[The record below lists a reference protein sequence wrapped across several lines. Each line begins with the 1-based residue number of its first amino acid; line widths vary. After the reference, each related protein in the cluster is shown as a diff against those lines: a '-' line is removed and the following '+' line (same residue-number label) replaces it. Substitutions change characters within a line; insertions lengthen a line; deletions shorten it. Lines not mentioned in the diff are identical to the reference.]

1 MIPIILTT
9 ATGTINDQQY
19 IIWLYEEFQPL
30 MYSIVRKYNSNP
42 VVQEDI
48 VQECVLKLI
57 EKVPLLR
64 SFNRYTLAAYIAATT
79 RNASI
84 NELRK
89 ADPLPLQEPGPSGC
103 ITDQNVENDIIHVLF
118 QREKV
123 SLVWRNLSQEDRILL
138 EGRYLLGYSD
148 EEISEI
154 LKCKPSSIR
163 MKMTRARRN
172 AMEVLDQLEDD

>member
-9 ATGTINDQQY
+9 ANSAADDQQY
-19 IIWLYEEFQPL
+19 VIWIYQEFEAL
-30 MYSIVRKYNSNP
+30 MYSVVRKYHSNP
-42 VVQEDI
+42 AMQEDI

-57 EKVPLLR
+57 EKVPTLR
-64 SFNRYTLAAYIAATT
+64 SFNRYTLASYIAATV

-89 ADPLPLQEPGPSGC
+89 AEPLPLEEPGSNSC
-103 ITDQNVENDIIHVLF
+103 INDQDAENDIIHVLI

-123 SLVWRNLSQEDRILL
+123 SLMWERLSQEDRILL

-172 AMEVLDQLEDD
+172 AMGTLDQLEDD

>member
-1 MIPIILTT
+1 MIPIILT
-9 ATGTINDQQY
+9 ATTSATDDQQY
-19 IIWLYEEFQPL
+19 VIWIYQEFETL
-30 MYSIVRKYNSNP
+30 MYSIVRKYHSNP
-42 VVQEDI
+42 TIQEDI

-64 SFNRYTLAAYIAATT
+64 SFNRYMLASYIAATV

-89 ADPLPLQEPGPSGC
+89 AEPLPLQEPEFNGHSH
-103 ITDQNVENDIIHVLF
+103 DQNVENDIIHVLI

-123 SLVWRNLSQEDRILL
+123 SLMWENLSQEDRILL

-154 LKCKPSSIR
+154 LKCKPSSVR

-172 AMEVLDQLEDD
+172 AVGTLKRLEED